1 MTQVSG
7 VNPAPETMR
16 LLMATYKTE
25 LFGHLVYSPELSYED
40 LLAREEEA
48 KLLLQSVLLEHGAEF
63 LNFEALGDTLRA
75 QCVFSGG
82 DEAFY
87 QDICTAMS
95 PVLRDGITGRLLF
108 VDKDLEILHLYA
120 LADGKWQEAVLHV
133 PEPGFL
139 DLAALPVTVL
149 GVAPSRSKATPKPS
163 GKAAEKSASKPTG
176 KK

>member
-1 MTQVSG
+1 
-7 VNPAPETMR
+7 
-16 LLMATYKTE
+16 MATYKTE

-48 KLLLQSVLLEHGAEF
+48 KLLLQNVLMEHGAEF

-87 QDICTAMS
+87 QDICNAMS

-120 LADGKWQEAVLHV
+120 LADGKWQEAVMQL
-133 PEPGFL
+133 PQPGFL
-139 DLAALPVTVL
+139 DLAALPVKVL
-149 GVAPSRSKATPKPS
+149 DVAPSRA
-163 GKAAEKSASKPTG
+163 KAAQKPAQKPAGKPAG